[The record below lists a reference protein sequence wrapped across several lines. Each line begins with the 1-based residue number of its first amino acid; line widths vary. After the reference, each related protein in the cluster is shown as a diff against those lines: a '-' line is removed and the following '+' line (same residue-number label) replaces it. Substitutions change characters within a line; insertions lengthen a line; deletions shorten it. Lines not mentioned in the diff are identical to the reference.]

1 MKLAVADLRAGY
13 GRSQALYGVD
23 LRVRDGE
30 SVALIGRNGA
40 GKTTALHCVMGVHAA
55 RSGSVRVGET
65 ETIALSPHRIARLGV
80 ALVPQGRRI
89 FHRLTVEEN
98 LRAGSAPARL
108 GGIGSRGERLG
119 GIGYRGERF
128 GGIGYRGERLGGTE
142 SRGQRAPT
150 WTLERLFD
158 VFPLLAR
165 VRRSKG
171 GWLSGGEQQL
181 LAIARALIAD
191 PDLLLLDEPT
201 EGLAPRVIE
210 TLTEQLLEIRRA
222 GLTIL
227 LAEQHLGLVSEL
239 ASRAYVIDRGQVR
252 AEGEPGRLLADERIR
267 HAYLSL

>member
-1 MKLAVADLRAGY
+1 MRLAVAGLRAGY
-13 GRSQALYGVD
+13 GRSEVLFGVD
-23 LRVRDGE
+23 LHVDAGE

-40 GKTTALHCVMGVHAA
+40 GKTTTLQCVIGVHAE
-55 RSGSVRVGET
+55 RSGSVRVDGT

-89 FHRLTVEEN
+89 FPRLTVEEN
-98 LRAGSAPARL
+98 LRAGWGVGRPRAS
-108 GGIGSRGERLG
+108 GER
-119 GIGYRGERF
+119 
-128 GGIGYRGERLGGTE
+128 
-142 SRGQRAPT
+142 APS

-158 VFPLLAR
+158 VFPQLAG

-171 GWLSGGEQQL
+171 AWLSGGEQQL
-181 LAIARALIAD
+181 LAIARALVAD
-191 PDLLLLDEPT
+191 PHLLLLVEPT
-201 EGLAPRVIE
+201 EGLAPRLVE

-227 LAEQHLGLVSEL
+227 LAEQHLGLVTDL

-252 AEGEPGRLLADERIR
+252 AEGKPAELLGDERIR